1 MKDMTNNKKPNAAT
15 SALDTETA
23 KKIAEHYCH
32 AKAKHPYFADT
43 LFEEQDAE
51 MIRGS
56 LRGWR
61 FQLQDQLETGVLPA
75 ETLISCEVCEAA
87 DAFAR
92 GDTAHAVE
100 KCYDVIAVLL
110 RMVDVLEDRQRLGKL
125 KEETEEKK

>member
-1 MKDMTNNKKPNAAT
+1 
-15 SALDTETA
+15 
-23 KKIAEHYCH
+23 
-32 AKAKHPYFADT
+32 
-43 LFEEQDAE
+43 